1 LPTFIIVF
9 REVIEAGIIVG
20 IVLAASRG
28 IKGRALWI
36 GYGIAGGVAGACLV
50 ALFASQLST
59 LFAGNGQELFNAAI
73 LILAVGM
80 LTWHNAWM
88 ASHGREMAKA
98 ARALGTA
105 VAEGEQPLTALAIVV
120 GIAVLREGS
129 EVVLFLY
136 GIAAASHATAGAML
150 TGGMLG
156 ILGGVLLSALMYAGL
171 VVIPL
176 KHLFT
181 VTGTLIML
189 LAAGLAAQ
197 AVAFLQQADYLTT
210 WSESL
215 WNTSRI
221 LDENSIVGR
230 VLHTLVGYTA
240 TPDTAQLVAYLATI
254 VIMRGCMR
262 LAAHQHQVRRLVA
275 ASGQPA

>member
-1 LPTFIIVF
+1 MLATFIIVF
-9 REVIEAGIIVG
+9 REVIEAGLIVG

-28 IKGRALWI
+28 IRGRSLWI
-36 GYGIAGGVAGACLV
+36 GYGVGGGVLGACLV
-50 ALFASQLST
+50 ALFAGQLSA
-59 LFAGNGQELFNAAI
+59 LFSGNGQELFNASI

-105 VAEGEQPLTALAIVV
+105 VKDGEQPLTALAIVV

-136 GIAAASHATAGAML
+136 GIAAASHASTASMLVGGA
-150 TGGMLG
+150 LG
-156 ILGGVLLSALMYAGL
+156 IAAGVALSALMYAGL

-176 KHLFT
+176 KHLFS

-197 AVAFLQQADYLTT
+197 AVAFLQQAGYLTA
-210 WSESL
+210 WSQSL
-215 WNTSRI
+215 WNTSRV
-221 LDENSIVGR
+221 LDENSLPGR

-240 TPDTAQLVAYLATI
+240 RPDAAQLVAYVGTI
-254 VIMRGCMR
+254 ALMLGCMR
-262 LAAHQHQVRRLVA
+262 IAAQQHQPRRAVTA
-275 ASGQPA
+275 